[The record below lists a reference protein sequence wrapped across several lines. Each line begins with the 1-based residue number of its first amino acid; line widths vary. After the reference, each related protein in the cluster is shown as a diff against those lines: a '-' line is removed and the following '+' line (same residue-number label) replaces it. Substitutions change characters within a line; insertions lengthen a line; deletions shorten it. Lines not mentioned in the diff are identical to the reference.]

1 MDFSTNLKN
10 YRLMTNRTQREMAE
24 FLGISERGYRNYEIG
39 AREPNLSS
47 LIQIADIL
55 EVSLDDLV
63 GRSFSKNPLVDSK

>member
-1 MDFSTNLKN
+1 MNFSTNLKN
-10 YRLMTNRTQREMAE
+10 YRLKTNRTQREMAE

-63 GRSFSKNPLVDSK
+63 GRNFPKDSLVDSK